1 MRLLLDTNVV
11 LDVLA
16 NRQPQIKE
24 SAAVLTFIEAGHA
37 TGLLAAHSV
46 TTLHYLLHKHLGQ
59 KKATAAI
66 ADLVSLLRVVPVD
79 HETILLALSLGWRDF
94 EDAVQ
99 AAAAIRAKATHI
111 ITRNPKDY
119 RNLSLPVMRP
129 EEFLRT
135 ISASR

>member
-16 NRQPQIKE
+16 NRQPQVKE

-46 TTLHYLLHKHLGQ
+46 TTLHYLLHKHLGP
-59 KKATAAI
+59 KKTAAAI
-66 ADLVSLLRVVPVD
+66 ADVVNLLRIVPVD

-119 RNLSLPVMRP
+119 RNLSFPVMLP
-129 EEFLRT
+129 EEFLQAFR
-135 ISASR
+135 ASR

>member
-1 MRLLLDTNVV
+1 MRLLLDANVV

-46 TTLHYLLHKHLGQ
+46 TTLHYLLHKHLGP
-59 KKATAAI
+59 KKAAAAI

-119 RNLSLPVMRP
+119 RNLSLPVMLP

>member
-16 NRQPQIKE
+16 NREPQVKE
-24 SAAVLTFIEAGHA
+24 SAAVLSAIEAGKA
-37 TGLLAAHSV
+37 EGLLAAHSV
-46 TTLHYLLHKHLGQ
+46 TTLHYLLHKQLGP
-59 KKATAAI
+59 KKAAAAI
-66 ADLVSLLRVVPVD
+66 ADVVSLLRIVPVD

-99 AAAAIRAKATHI
+99 AAAAIRSKATHI

-119 RNLSLPVMRP
+119 RDFSLPVMQP
-129 EEFLRT
+129 GEFLKVVLRL
-135 ISASR
+135 R